1 LRQSTDDV
9 IFRSLAEAKSGLL
22 PASLAEGERAMADET
37 ADGSEGKSASAGS
50 PDGESPPSAAGA
62 KALTESAAIE
72 DDPKVFI
79 LSREL
84 SEVHLLLDNL
94 SADPDTTIEALA
106 ARQPPKGLDENWIDQ
121 ICRISW
127 PPADSNME
135 KAAQASLLIR
145 VKDFLN
151 RLARPASGMSIAFTI
166 MVTQKDEETQP
177 PAAERKP
184 GVDIDETLWRSSLA
198 EIAYPDL
205 KHRAAAFRKWLWWI
219 NIFVVVWLVVTCFL
233 SWHVAFGNSA
243 LAEYKAA
250 QDRLVAAQKA
260 VDGLE
265 SGRQQAAAAAA
276 AGEETAKAPAPSETQ
291 SGATAASTV
300 TVVMADPE
308 VGYCQRW
315 RLVEPAVA
323 VTGQRL
329 RRYENAA
336 QLQACRELEE
346 ARRQVRVA
354 EKRPRGWLW
363 VWNWALGVGEDGG
376 EAAAAAARLAN
387 ILGTAVLPVFY
398 GLLGAA
404 AAVLRSQSQK
414 IKASTLT
421 PRDLSLSLQQ
431 LALGAVV
438 GACIGLFI
446 VGADTTLIG
455 PVTLS
460 GSAISFI
467 AGFGV
472 EAVFQALEALI
483 SRIFNLAP
491 AGAGRA
497 VNNPP

>member
-1 LRQSTDDV
+1 MTGDDKGGRAPGGGDNAGTRGTDEG
-9 IFRSLAEAKSGLL
+9 AMSG
-22 PASLAEGERAMADET
+22 AEGIPAA
-37 ADGSEGKSASAGS
+37 
-50 PDGESPPSAAGA
+50 AAGA
-62 KALTESAAIE
+62 GGQAPPPATSAKARAQSAAIE

-121 ICRISW
+121 ICQISW
-127 PPADSNME
+127 PPAESNMQ

-145 VKDFLN
+145 VKDYLN

-166 MVTQKDEETQP
+166 MVTQKDQEAQL
-177 PAAERKP
+177 PAEERKP

-205 KHRAAAFRKWLWWI
+205 KHRASAFRKWLWWI

-250 QDRLVAAQKA
+250 QERLVAAQKV

-276 AGEETAKAPAPSETQ
+276 AGEETAKAPASGETQ
-291 SGATAASTV
+291 PGTTPASTV
-300 TVVMADPE
+300 TVVKAEPE
-308 VGYCQRW
+308 VGYCERW
-315 RLVEPAVA
+315 RMVAPAVA
-323 VTGQRL
+323 VNGERL
-329 RRYENAA
+329 KRYENAA
-336 QLQACRELEE
+336 QLQACRELGE
-346 ARRQVRVA
+346 AREQVKLA
-354 EKRPRGWLW
+354 EKRPRGWLSL
-363 VWNWALGVGEDGG
+363 WNWALGVGPNSGD
-376 EAAAAAARLAN
+376 AAAAAARLAN

-491 AGAGRA
+491 AGATRA
-497 VNNPP
+497 NNNPP